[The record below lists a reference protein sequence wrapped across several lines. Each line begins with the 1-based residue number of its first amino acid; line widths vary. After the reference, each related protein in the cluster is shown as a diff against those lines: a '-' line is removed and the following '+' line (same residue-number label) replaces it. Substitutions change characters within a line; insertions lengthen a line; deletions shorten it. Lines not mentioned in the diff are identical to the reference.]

1 MRKGGMLADR
11 LTDQSICPALET
23 DHRMRAAAIQ
33 MNSTGDRPRNRA
45 TAERLVRAA
54 AADGAALVVLP
65 EKWNVLGTPEQL
77 AAGAEPLDGPSTM
90 WARELARALGIDLI
104 AGSIVERRD
113 GFAKHFNTSVHVG
126 PDGEIR
132 AVYRKL
138 HLFDVEVEG
147 VVYRESDGEDPGEE
161 IVTTTLQGGAK
172 LGMAICYD
180 LRFPELFRILA
191 LNGARILALP
201 SAFTLAT
208 TRDHWEILL
217 RARAIE
223 DQCFVVAAN
232 QIGEHALGKSSGG
245 RSLIADPW
253 GTVLATAPDAE
264 GYALAELDLA
274 RQDAIRAR
282 LPALAHRRASAY
294 LWPEALEVAA

>member
-1 MRKGGMLADR
+1 
-11 LTDQSICPALET
+11 
-23 DHRMRAAAIQ
+23 MRAAAIQ
-33 MNSTGDRPRNRA
+33 MNSTGDRTRNRA

-54 AADGAALVVLP
+54 AADGARLVVLP

-77 AAGAEPLDGPSTM
+77 AAGAEPLDGPSTT
-90 WARELARALGIDLI
+90 WARELAAELRIDLI
-104 AGSIVERRD
+104 AGSIVERRPD
-113 GFAKHFNTSVHVG
+113 HGKHFNTSVHAG
-126 PDGEIR
+126 PNGAIK

-147 VVYRESDGEDPGEE
+147 VVYCESDGEQPGEE
-161 IVTTTLQGGAK
+161 IVATTLHDGTK

-180 LRFPELFRILA
+180 LRFPELFRILT
-191 LNGARILALP
+191 LNGARVLALP

-208 TRDHWEILL
+208 TRDHWETLL

-223 DQCFVVAAN
+223 NQCFVVAAN
-232 QIGEHALGKSSGG
+232 QIGEHAPGRSSGG

-264 GYALAELDLA
+264 GYALADLDLA

-282 LPALAHRRASAY
+282 LPALAHRRPGAY
-294 LWPEALEVAA
+294 AWPGVTLEAAA

>member
-1 MRKGGMLADR
+1 
-11 LTDQSICPALET
+11 
-23 DHRMRAAAIQ
+23 MRAAAIQ
-33 MNSTGDRPRNRA
+33 MNSTGDRARNRA

-65 EKWNVLGTPEQL
+65 EKWNVLGTPQQV
-77 AAGAEPLDGPSTM
+77 AAGAEPLDGPSTT
-90 WARELARALGIDLI
+90 WARELARELGIDLI
-104 AGSIVERRD
+104 AGSIVELHDDGRRT
-113 GFAKHFNTSVHVG
+113 NTSVHAG
-126 PDGEIR
+126 PDGAVK

-147 VVYRESDGEDPGEE
+147 VVYRESDGEAPGEE
-161 IVTTTLQGGAK
+161 IVATALQDGTR

-191 LNGARILALP
+191 LGGARILALP

-208 TRDHWEILL
+208 TRDHWEVLL

-232 QIGEHALGKSSGG
+232 QIGEHAPGKASGG

-253 GTVLATAPDAE
+253 GTVLATAPDDE
-264 GYALAELDLA
+264 GYALADLDFA
-274 RQDAIRAR
+274 RQDDIRTR
-282 LPALAHRRASAY
+282 LPALRHRRPGVYA
-294 LWPEALEVAA
+294 WPDAVEAAA

>member
-1 MRKGGMLADR
+1 MLADR
-11 LTDQSICPALET
+11 LTDQSVCPALEN

-33 MNSTGDRPRNRA
+33 MNSTGDGRRNRA

-77 AAGAEPLDGPSTM
+77 AAGAEPLDGPSTT
-90 WARELARALGIDLI
+90 WARALARELRIDLI
-104 AGSIVERRD
+104 AGSIVERRSD
-113 GFAKHFNTSVHVG
+113 GEKHFNTSVHVG
-126 PDGEIR
+126 PDGELK

-138 HLFDVEVEG
+138 HLFDVEVAG
-147 VVYRESDGEDPGEE
+147 VVYRESDTEDPGEE
-161 IVTTTLQGGAK
+161 IVTTALQDGTK

-180 LRFPELFRILA
+180 LRFPELFRVLT
-191 LNGARILALP
+191 LRGARVLALP

-208 TRDHWEILL
+208 TRDHWEVLV

-232 QIGEHALGKSSGG
+232 QIGEHAPGKASGG

-253 GTVLATAPDAE
+253 GTVLATAPDDE
-264 GYALAELDLA
+264 GYALAELDFA

-282 LPALAHRRASAY
+282 LPALAHRRPAAY
-294 LWPEALEVAA
+294 MWPDAAVEAAT

>member
-1 MRKGGMLADR
+1 
-11 LTDQSICPALET
+11 
-23 DHRMRAAAIQ
+23 MRAAAIQ
-33 MNSTGDRPRNRA
+33 MNTTGDRPRNRA

-54 AADGAALVVLP
+54 TDDGATLVVLP

-77 AAGAEPLDGPSTM
+77 AAGAEPLDGPSTT
-90 WARELARALGIDLI
+90 WARELARELRIDLI
-104 AGSIVERRD
+104 AGSIVELRDDGRR
-113 GFAKHFNTSVHVG
+113 FNTSVHVG
-126 PDGEIR
+126 PDGALK

-138 HLFDVEVEG
+138 HLFDVEVAG

-161 IVTTTLQGGAK
+161 VVVSALGDGTVV
-172 LGMAICYD
+172 GMAICYD

-191 LNGARILALP
+191 LRGARVLALP

-208 TRDHWEILL
+208 TRDHWEVLL

-232 QIGEHALGKSSGG
+232 QIGEHAPGKSSGG
-245 RSLIADPW
+245 RSMVVDPW
-253 GTVLATAPDAE
+253 GTVLATAPDDE
-264 GYALAELDLA
+264 GCALAELDFA

-282 LPALAHRRASAY
+282 LPALIHRRPAAY
-294 LWPEALEVAA
+294 AWPDVVEAAA